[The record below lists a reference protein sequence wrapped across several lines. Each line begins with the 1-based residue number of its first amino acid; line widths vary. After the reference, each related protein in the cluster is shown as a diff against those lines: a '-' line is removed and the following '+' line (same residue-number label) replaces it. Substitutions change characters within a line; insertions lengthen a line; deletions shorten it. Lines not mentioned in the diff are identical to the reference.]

1 MFNCID
7 AVILKKIF
15 VVQNFLSEIPNVG
28 IVEKWFEFQTLK
40 QIVYHVL

>member
-15 VVQNFLSEIPNVG
+15 VVQNFLNEIPNVYIAG
-28 IVEKWFEFQTLK
+28 KW
-40 QIVYHVL
+40 Y